1 MIFWPIFLLIIHKES
16 QVLFKLLDSFVL
28 ISNILFS
35 FLVKPTTNYSLL
47 SNITLSSNLYNF
59 HALSLNNLVNLSVNI
74 LFIVATK
81 YIILDSLLH
90 TTKIVLFSATNVSYI
105 SYHFWLLVISYHYF
119 VVFYL
124 LLYLATSTS

>member
-59 HALSLNNLVNLSVNI
+59 HVLSLNNLVNLSVNI

>member
-16 QVLFKLLDSFVL
+16 QILFKLLDSFVL

-35 FLVKPTTNYSLL
+35 FLVKSTTNYSLL
-47 SNITLSSNLYNF
+47 SDITLSSNLYNF

-74 LFIVATK
+74 LSIIATK

-90 TTKIVLFSATNVSYI
+90 TTKIIFFSATNISYI
-105 SYHFWLLVISYHYF
+105 SYHSWLLVISYH
-119 VVFYL
+119 
-124 LLYLATSTS
+124 